1 MAEEGAAAN
10 FVNALTGLKLV
21 SNGDLVYGLTAVKKL
36 KASFI
41 APAIPLPVEVF
52 RKQE

>member
-1 MAEEGAAAN
+1 MR
-10 FVNALTGLKLV
+10 
-21 SNGDLVYGLTAVKKL
+21 NGDLVDGLAAIKKL

-41 APAIPLPVEVF
+41 APAIPLTVEVL